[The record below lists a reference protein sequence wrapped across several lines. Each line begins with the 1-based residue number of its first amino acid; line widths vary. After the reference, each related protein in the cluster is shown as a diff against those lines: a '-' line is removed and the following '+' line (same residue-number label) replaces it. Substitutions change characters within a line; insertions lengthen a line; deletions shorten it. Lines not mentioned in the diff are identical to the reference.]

1 MSRVLKIGSRKSA
14 LARLQTYLV
23 LGALKK
29 KFPDIQTEL
38 HFREASG
45 DQDLQTPLWKMG
57 TRGVFTQDLTK
68 DLVEK
73 KVDLVIHS
81 WKDLDLEDRPG
92 TTIVGVLDRADT
104 RDVLLW
110 KKSSLSKHSP
120 GELKIQTSSPRREYN
135 LRKFLSKSL
144 PSRYKNA
151 DFDFLPVRGNIQTRI
166 RKWKESDAD
175 GLVLA
180 KAALD
185 RLLSEDFPHSNE
197 LEYQEIRKFLK
208 EVLNDSVFQV
218 FPLSF
223 NPSAPAQGAI
233 AAEARTEDV
242 WVLDLI
248 RSLSNPATVAAVEEE
263 RAILKRFG
271 GGCHQKIGVSI
282 LPKSYGKI
290 LYQRGLTD
298 SGETLEIEEQFSDFL
313 APHAESVAKVYPA
326 PGEALKQKRIPLDS
340 SQGFVLSVDGKE
352 HRVVLPEELILKDWL
367 VTRGNAFPNL
377 DPVWEHK
384 GLVWTSGLK
393 TWVQLAERDIWVYGS
408 LDALGEE
415 ELPKHSIFGMS
426 LDFVKCTHV
435 GSTEIASDLPRVL
448 TYQTQALEDHP
459 DLSEKTHFFWMS
471 ASQFDKAL
479 SLYPRI
485 RNRFHSCG
493 PGITSSHIRKVLGE
507 SANLSIFIHY
517 KSWLQS
523 LGLEEFKGKDLGNQ
537 TKKNPT

>member
-23 LGALKK
+23 LGALRE
-29 KFPDIQTEL
+29 KFPDVPIEL

-45 DQDLQTPLWKMG
+45 DQDLQTPLWKME

-81 WKDLDLEDRPG
+81 WKDLDLEGHPG
-92 TTIVGVLDRADT
+92 TTIVGVLDRADQ

-110 KKSSLSKHSP
+110 KRSSLSKDSP
-120 GELKIQTSSPRREYN
+120 DELKIQTSSPRREYN
-135 LRKFLSKSL
+135 LRKFLTKSL
-144 PSRYKNA
+144 PSRYKNSTLT
-151 DFDFLPVRGNIQTRI
+151 FLPVRGNIQTRI

-185 RLLSEDFPHSNE
+185 RLLSEDFLNSNE

-208 EVLNDSVFQV
+208 ETLNESVFQV
-218 FPLSF
+218 FPLSV

-242 WVLDLI
+242 WALDLI
-248 RSLSNPATVAAVEEE
+248 RSLSKPEVQSAVAEE

-282 LPKSYGKI
+282 LQKSYGKI

-298 SGETLEIEEQFSDFL
+298 SGETLEIEEQFSDFS
-313 APHAESVAKVYPA
+313 APRAESVAKAYPV

-340 SQGFVLSVDGKE
+340 SRGFVLSADGKE
-352 HRVVLPEELILKDWL
+352 DRIILPEELVLKDWL

-377 DPVWEHK
+377 DPALEHR

-393 TWVQLAERDIWVYGS
+393 TWVQLAERDVWVHGS

-415 ELPKHSIFGMS
+415 ELPRHSIFGMS

-435 GSTEIASDLPRVL
+435 GSTEIVSDLARVL
-448 TYQTQALEDHP
+448 TYQTQAMEEHP
-459 DLSEKTHFFWMS
+459 DLSEKNHFFWMS

-479 SLYPRI
+479 SLYPQI
-485 RNRFHSCG
+485 RNRFHACG

-507 SANLSIFIHY
+507 SANLSVFIHY
-517 KSWLQS
+517 ESWLQS

-537 TKKNPT
+537 TKKNSP

>member
-23 LGALKK
+23 LSALKK
-29 KFPDIQTEL
+29 KFPDLQVEL

-81 WKDLDLEDRPG
+81 WKDLDLEGHSG
-92 TTIVGVLDRADT
+92 TTIVGVLDRADQ

-110 KKSSLSKHSP
+110 KKSSLSKYSP
-120 GELKIQTSSPRREYN
+120 EELKIQTSSPRREYN

-144 PSRYKNA
+144 PSRYKNSNLT
-151 DFDFLPVRGNIQTRI
+151 FMPVRGNIQTRI

-185 RLLSEDFPHSNE
+185 RLLSEDFLNSDE
-197 LEYQEIRKFLK
+197 LEYQEIRKFLRDALA
-208 EVLNDSVFQV
+208 ESVYQI
-218 FPLSF
+218 FPLSL
-223 NPSAPAQGAI
+223 NPTAPAQGAI
-233 AAEARTEDV
+233 AAEARTEDS

-248 RSLSNPATVAAVEEE
+248 RALSNAEVVSAVEEE
-263 RAILKRFG
+263 RKILKRFG

-282 LPKSYGKI
+282 LHKPYGKV

-298 SGETLEIEEQFSDFL
+298 SGETLEIEEQFFVNSAPPAAAL
-313 APHAESVAKVYPA
+313 ANAYPV
-326 PGEALKQKRIPLDS
+326 PGEAVKQKRTPLDS
-340 SQGFVLSVDGKE
+340 LHGFTLSADGKE
-352 HRVVLPEELILKDWL
+352 DRIILPEELIEKDWL
-367 VTRGNAFPNL
+367 VTRGNAYPNL
-377 DPVWEHK
+377 DPALQHK

-393 TWVQLAERDIWVYGS
+393 TWFQLSERDIWVHGS

-415 ELPKHSIFGMS
+415 ELPKHSIFGKS

-435 GSTEIASDLPRVL
+435 GSTEVASGLERVL
-448 TYQTQALEDHP
+448 TYQTQATEDHP
-459 DLSEKTHFFWMS
+459 DLSEKTHLFWMS

-479 SLYPRI
+479 SLFPQI
-485 RNRFHSCG
+485 RNRFHACG

-517 KSWLQS
+517 ESWLES
-523 LGLEEFKGKDLGNQ
+523 LGLKEFKGKELGNQ
-537 TKKNPT
+537 TEKNPS

>member
-1 MSRVLKIGSRKSA
+1 MLKIGSRKSA

-23 LGALKK
+23 LGALRE
-29 KFPDIQTEL
+29 KFPDVPIEL

-45 DQDLQTPLWKMG
+45 DQDLQTPLWKME

-81 WKDLDLEDRPG
+81 WKDLDLEGHPG
-92 TTIVGVLDRADT
+92 TTIVGVLDRADQ

-110 KKSSLSKHSP
+110 KRSSLSKDSP
-120 GELKIQTSSPRREYN
+120 DELKIQTSSPRREYN
-135 LRKFLSKSL
+135 LRKFLTKSL
-144 PSRYKNA
+144 PSRYKNSTLT
-151 DFDFLPVRGNIQTRI
+151 FLPVRGNIQTRI

-185 RLLSEDFPHSNE
+185 RLLSEDFLNSNE

-208 EVLNDSVFQV
+208 ETLNESVFQV
-218 FPLSF
+218 FPLSL

-248 RSLSNPATVAAVEEE
+248 RSLSKPEVQSAVAEE

-282 LPKSYGKI
+282 LQKSYGKI

-298 SGETLEIEEQFSDFL
+298 SGETLEIEEQFSDFS
-313 APHAESVAKVYPA
+313 APRAESVAKAYPV

-340 SQGFVLSVDGKE
+340 SRGFVLSADGKE
-352 HRVVLPEELILKDWL
+352 DRIILPEELVLKDWL

-377 DPVWEHK
+377 DPALEHR

-393 TWVQLAERDIWVYGS
+393 TWVQLAERDIWVHGS

-415 ELPKHSIFGMS
+415 ELPRHSIFGMS

-435 GSTEIASDLPRVL
+435 GSTEIVSDLARVL
-448 TYQTQALEDHP
+448 TYQTQAMEEHP
-459 DLSEKTHFFWMS
+459 DLSEKNHFFWMS

-479 SLYPRI
+479 SLYPQI
-485 RNRFHSCG
+485 RNRFHACG

-507 SANLSIFIHY
+507 SANLSVFIHY
-517 KSWLQS
+517 ESWLQS

-537 TKKNPT
+537 TKKNSP